1 MKKTNVLQ
9 IVLISAIL
17 SIAQTTEEKGLKL
30 QGSGA
35 CIASCVQHTHEFQP
49 QRIFETEYK
58 LTPKEFACAVNQVG
72 KKCLDR
78 MKEERRKHNSMR
90 ATRQGWQMVEEYTE
104 ADYIYCRL
112 GGRFRAKVETCIYSH
127 PPIVKHTKKVK

>member
-1 MKKTNVLQ
+1 MKK
-9 IVLISAIL
+9 ISILILGVSCAF
-17 SIAQTTEEKGLKL
+17 AQTEEEYGLKL

-35 CIASCVQHTHEFQP
+35 CIASCVQHTHEYQP

-58 LTPKEFACAVNQVG
+58 LSPKEYACAINQVG

-78 MKEERRKHNSMR
+78 MKEERRRHKSMR
-90 ATRQGWQMVEEYTE
+90 ATRKGWQMVDDYTE

-112 GGRFRAKVETCIYSH
+112 GGKYRTKVETCVYSH
-127 PPIVKHTKKVK
+127 PPTCRRP

>member
-9 IVLISAIL
+9 FVLITAIFAF
-17 SIAQTTEEKGLKL
+17 AQDTEEKGLKL

-35 CIASCVQHTHEFQP
+35 CIASCVQHTHEYQP

-58 LTPKEFACAVNQVG
+58 LSPREYACAVNQVG
-72 KKCLDR
+72 KKCLER
-78 MKEERRKHNSMR
+78 MKEERRRHKSMR
-90 ATRQGWQMVEEYTE
+90 ATRKGWQMVEDYTE

-112 GGRFRAKVETCIYSH
+112 GGKYRTKVETCVYSH
-127 PPIVKHTKKVK
+127 PPIRKR

>member
-1 MKKTNVLQ
+1 MKKTSVLQ

-17 SIAQTTEEKGLKL
+17 AIAQTTEEMGLKL

-35 CIASCVQHTHEFQP
+35 CIYSCVQHMHTFWP
-49 QRIFETEYK
+49 QNLFETATR
-58 LTPKEFACAVNQVG
+58 LSPKEYACALNQVG
-72 KKCLDR
+72 EKCLAR
-78 MKEERRKHNSMR
+78 MKEERRQHKSFA
-90 ATRQGWQMVEEYTE
+90 ATRQGWKMVEEYTE

-127 PPIVKHTKKVK
+127 PPIVKHTKRVK

>member
-17 SIAQTTEEKGLKL
+17 AIAQTTEEYGLKL
-30 QGSGA
+30 QGSAA
-35 CIASCVQHTHEFQP
+35 CINSCVQHMHTYQP

-58 LTPKEFACAVNQVG
+58 LTPKEYACAVNQVG
-72 KKCLDR
+72 KKCLER
-78 MKEERRKHNSMR
+78 MKEERRRHKSMR

-112 GGRFRAKVETCIYSH
+112 GGRYRAKVETCIYSH
-127 PPIVKHTKKVK
+127 PPIVNHTKKVK